1 MSCAILFYFCQKEKA
16 LKTSLFVLFII
27 MNSAAYCQEWLTD
40 FEVAKKQ
47 AAATG
52 KNILLVFS
60 GPEWCGNCTKLD
72 TLVWDAPEFKAE
84 AEKSW
89 VLLRADFA
97 QKKGMPEPVDV
108 NDVKMILTEKYNRDG
123 FFPFIVLLD
132 KTGRKLGKTG
142 YENFETVAEYIKLF
156 KALGR

>member
-1 MSCAILFYFCQKEKA
+1 M
-16 LKTSLFVLFII
+16 
-27 MNSAAYCQEWLTD
+27 MHGSAFCQEWLTD
-40 FEVAKKQ
+40 FDAAKKQ
-47 AAATG
+47 AATSG

-60 GPEWCGNCTKLD
+60 GPEWCKNCTKLD
-72 TLVWDAPEFKAE
+72 TLVWESTEFKAE
-84 AEKSW
+84 AEKNW

-108 NDVKMILTEKYNRDG
+108 NDTKMILTEKYNRDG

-132 KTGRKLGKTG
+132 KTGKKLGKVG